1 MQYYYLK
8 NRLRY
13 GPVKFEELKSKD
25 IKKILVWYEGL
36 KDWTKAGEIKELKE
50 LFKVKPPPI
59 PPPPIP
65 PPPPA
70 PKKEF
75 KTPTPPPLPKKK
87 VIIEKVKEEI
97 KEPSISPP
105 SIVKKEKNL
114 SPPAI
119 KTSPIKKTNQT
130 ETQKKDNEIGPPPIK
145 KNKKPLGI
153 KIIFWVGIIGS
164 IPTFAKMLSTDFIDF
179 LINLYG
185 DTFATWT
192 YVVTLFNIIGLT
204 QAFFMYRLGPII
216 YISIFII
223 DTIYCL
229 NVGIDLND
237 LIISITT
244 KTIFSIV
251 MITFYK
257 KMKKRVFNKL
267 VKKEIR
273 ILLLLFFVSNF
284 SFSQEIISEKE
295 IAEMAAKIDKESAG
309 LSLIDGVVMKM

>member
-1 MQYYYLK
+1 MEYYYLK
-8 NRLRY
+8 NRFRY
-13 GPVKFEELKSKD
+13 GPVKFEDLKSKD
-25 IKKILVWYEGL
+25 IKKDTLVWYEGL

-50 LFKVKPPPI
+50 LFKVIPPPI

-87 VIIEKVKEEI
+87 VIIEEVKEEI
-97 KEPSISPP
+97 KELSTLPP
-105 SIVKKEKNL
+105 SIVKKEKTF
-114 SPPAI
+114 SPP
-119 KTSPIKKTNQT
+119 PIKKTNQS
-130 ETQKKDNEIGPPPIK
+130 EAQKKDNEIGPPPIK

-192 YVVTLFNIIGLT
+192 YVGTLFNIVGLT

-257 KMKKRVFNKL
+257 KMKKFRFLNKL
-267 VKKEIR
+267 VIEER
-273 ILLLLFFVSNF
+273 N
-284 SFSQEIISEKE
+284 
-295 IAEMAAKIDKESAG
+295 
-309 LSLIDGVVMKM
+309 